1 LHVNI
6 QGKKVVARVAAV
18 AAVVTAS
25 SVVACT
31 QNEAEPDT
39 GPIGAGGN
47 TVVPMGGSAG
57 QSSMSGSNPGGS
69 GGGSGGGGSKVMG
82 DPCMMT
88 GECTAGLQCLM
99 MTCSCPAYAPTYC
112 EADAKCSSPMKDPD
126 HCGNCDTKCTERQAC
141 SAGMCTPDLA
151 TVAEVPDCGTLRL
164 AIGGTSIYALST
176 MPGTLSSIPA
186 AGGAPMPIAT
196 GLTGATAFA
205 VDATNAYVVAGM
217 SIQRVALAGGAPAV
231 VVTETA
237 AIHDVAVDGTTLYY
251 VTGNDVKSIA
261 TTAANGTPAAMPVA
275 LAASEGKPQGVAA
288 SGTIVLFSS
297 ADAMNVE
304 RCDTTMDCRA
314 MPDMDVEDRGVGHF
328 KIGQSQGGL
337 IFGHRSVQTDGTN
350 VFWVNNGLQGAP
362 IMPDAG
368 GMYPAKSIATAKDG
382 GTITAY
388 ATKGTVAYFAEQNPG
403 PMPTDPPVV
412 NFEKS
417 EFGATDPVWLARN
430 LQPVTSIVVDATSAY
445 LASGCNVLKSAL

>member
-6 QGKKVVARVAAV
+6 QGKKVAARVAAV
-18 AAVVTAS
+18 AAVVAVS

-31 QNEAEPDT
+31 QNEAEPNT

-57 QSSMSGSNPGGS
+57 QNMSGSDSGGS
-69 GGGSGGGGSKVMG
+69 GGGSAGGGSKAMG
-82 DPCMMT
+82 EACAMT
-88 GECTAGLQCLM
+88 AECTAGLQCLM
-99 MTCSCPAYAPTYC
+99 SACSCPAYAPTYC
-112 EADAKCSSPMKDPD
+112 EADSKCSSPMKDPD
-126 HCGNCDTKCTERQAC
+126 HCGNCETKCTERQAC
-141 SAGMCTPDLA
+141 NAGMCTPDLA
-151 TVAEVPDCGTLRL
+151 TVAEVADCGTLRL
-164 AIGGTSIYALST
+164 VMGGTTIYALST
-176 MPGTLSSIPA
+176 MPGTLSSVAA
-186 AGGAPMPIAT
+186 AGGLPMEIAT

-217 SIQRVALAGGAPAV
+217 SIHRVALAGGAPAV
-231 VVTETA
+231 VVTETE
-237 AIHDVAVDGTTLYY
+237 AIHDVAVSGTTLYY
-251 VTGNDVKSIA
+251 VTGHDVKSIDA
-261 TTAANGTPAAMPVA
+261 TATNGTPAAMPVA

-288 SGTIVLFSS
+288 SGTIVLYSS

-314 MPDMDVEDRGVGHF
+314 MPDMDVEDRGAGHF

-337 IFGHRSVQTDGTN
+337 IFGHRSVQTDGTT

-362 IMPDAG
+362 VMPDAQ
-368 GMYPAKSIATAKDG
+368 GMHPAKSIGTAKDG

-388 ATKGTVAYFAEQNPG
+388 ATKGTVAYFAEQSMGATP
-403 PMPTDPPVV
+403 DAPPLV

-430 LQPVTSIVVDATSAY
+430 LAPVSSMVVDDTSVY
-445 LASGCNVLKSAL
+445 LASGCNILKSAL